1 MRFYASFHLLLI
13 GLLWTSQVQS
23 RIVIVRNNIQKA
35 IDTASA
41 GDTLF
46 LPKAVYREGTLRI
59 TRPLVLI
66 GADGAVLDGQGTQ
79 EILVLSGKKITIRGL
94 RFQNAGYS
102 PMNDFAAIKIIDA
115 DSLVVENNHL
125 LESFFAIHISNSRN
139 IVVRNNYIRGK
150 PGTEQLTGNGIHLWK
165 CDRAVIE
172 NNYITRHRDGI
183 YFEFVTN
190 SHIRLNTSTGNM
202 RYGLHF
208 MFSHNDVY
216 SNNVFRDNGAGVAVM
231 FSKNV
236 VMQANLFEQNWG
248 AAAYGILLK
257 EITDSKIEHNRFI
270 KNTIGLYMEGSNRIS
285 VGWNQFTNNG
295 WAARVQASCDGNEFH
310 HNNFQ
315 GNSFDI
321 ATNGQLV
328 MNKFNS
334 NYWDKYEGYD
344 LNRDGVGD
352 VPYRPV
358 SLYAMLVEQNPGSL
372 LLMRSFFV
380 GLMDRAERAVPSLT
394 PIDLADNSPRTTP
407 VKL

>member
-1 MRFYASFHLLLI
+1 
-13 GLLWTSQVQS
+13 
-23 RIVIVRNNIQKA
+23 
-35 IDTASA
+35 
-41 GDTLF
+41 
-46 LPKAVYREGTLRI
+46 
-59 TRPLVLI
+59 
-66 GADGAVLDGQGTQ
+66 
-79 EILVLSGKKITIRGL
+79 
-94 RFQNAGYS
+94 
-102 PMNDFAAIKIIDA
+102 MNDFAAIKIIDA

-257 EITDSKIEHNRFI
+257 EITDSKIEHN
-270 KNTIGLYMEGSNRIS
+270 IS
-285 VGWNQFTNNG
+285 WPCTF
-295 WAARVQASCDGNEFH
+295 
-310 HNNFQ
+310 
-315 GNSFDI
+315 
-321 ATNGQLV
+321 
-328 MNKFNS
+328 
-334 NYWDKYEGYD
+334 
-344 LNRDGVGD
+344 
-352 VPYRPV
+352 
-358 SLYAMLVEQNPGSL
+358 
-372 LLMRSFFV
+372 
-380 GLMDRAERAVPSLT
+380 
-394 PIDLADNSPRTTP
+394 
-407 VKL
+407 